1 MHDPD
6 MGDWSYSYDALGN
19 LLTQTDAKAQVI
31 GFAYDGLN
39 RLVEKDYGDDGSV
52 EARYFYDGDT
62 CTGCTTP
69 TGKREGRQTAVWT
82 AGSWAVYHYDDAR
95 GRLSSEERAIDGA
108 PGGPFETEYTYDAM
122 DRPVTMTMPDTEVIT
137 TTYNVAGLPVTL
149 VGDTPYVTGTGYN
162 ALDQVT
168 QGVVAGP
175 ASPLD
180 LANPAGSMIRRE
192 RWACVAAIL
201 RIPGLV
207 PTHISPRPPRS
218 CSIGYQ
224 TWTCH
229 DGPVS
234 ETR

>member
-207 PTHISPRPPRS
+207 PTHI
-218 CSIGYQ
+218 
-224 TWTCH
+224 
-229 DGPVS
+229 
-234 ETR
+234 